1 MADDKSMIGK
11 QDRDRVAG
19 GQDYEVQ
26 YLAKE
31 TGVTPEQARQ
41 LIKAYGNDRE
51 KLMKAA
57 KGLASAK
64 PSPRSSRI

>member
-1 MADDKSMIGK
+1 MADDKTKTGK

-31 TGVTPEQARQ
+31 TGVTSQQARQ

-51 KLMKAA
+51 KLLKAA
-57 KGLASAK
+57 KSLASAK
-64 PSPRSSRI
+64 PSPRSSRV

>member
-1 MADDKSMIGK
+1 MADDKSKTGK

-26 YLAKE
+26 HLAKE
-31 TGVTPEQARQ
+31 AGVTPEQARQ

-51 KLMKAA
+51 NLMKAA
-57 KGLASAK
+57 KGLARAA
-64 PSPRSSRI
+64 PSPRSSRV